1 MSMLIAALV
10 IGVLTAYYLGF
21 RLGMYAAGAS
31 ALLFFVAMVMPGWA
45 LPAYAI
51 VGVGV
56 LALCAI
62 GPKVQK
68 KSHKQ
73 RFMSLGRDLLTR
85 AFKLLR
91 RK

>member
-21 RLGMYAAGAS
+21 RPGMYAAGAS
-31 ALLFFVAMVMPGWA
+31 GMLFLAATVVPQWA
-45 LPAYAI
+45 IPAYGVVA
-51 VGVGV
+51 VGV

-62 GPKVQK
+62 GPRVQK

-73 RFMSLGRDLLTR
+73 RFAALGRDLFKR

>member
-1 MSMLIAALV
+1 MVIAALV

-21 RLGMYAAGAS
+21 RVGMYAAGAS
-31 ALLFFVAMVMPGWA
+31 AALFFVAMIMPHWA
-45 LPAYAI
+45 LPAYGI

-56 LALCAI
+56 LAVCLI
-62 GPKVQK
+62 GPKVQNK
-68 KSHKQ
+68 THKQ
-73 RFMSLGRDLLTR
+73 RFMSVARDLATR